1 MRLHATGLG
10 RRNDEAG
17 FTLIELLVVTGVIAV
32 LAAIAISAG
41 YYAFDAARLGRS
53 VADMRS
59 ISEAIARY
67 KLDYST
73 IPAGTLQPV
82 SNISAPLQLITRDVP
97 TEDAWGNNFY
107 YEEVTVSGQ
116 LTYRLYCY
124 GKDGAYDGVI
134 SGNWVDFYS
143 DTVLEGGYFIQT
155 KY

>member
-1 MRLHATGLG
+1 MRAHTARRN

-17 FTLIELLVVTGVIAV
+17 FTIIELLVVTGVIAV

-53 VADMRS
+53 VADMRA
-59 ISEAIARY
+59 ISESIARY
-67 KLDYST
+67 KLDYAT
-73 IPAGTLQPV
+73 IPAGSLQPV
-82 SNISAPLQLITRDVP
+82 SDISTTLELVTRDVP
-97 TEDAWGNNFY
+97 TQDAWGHNYY
-107 YEEVTVSGQ
+107 YEEVTVSGVD
-116 LTYRLYCY
+116 TYRLYCY

-143 DTVLEGGYFIQT
+143 DTVVEGGYFIQT